1 MIIDL
6 HSHLIPNVD
15 DGAQTIEQ
23 SLELARQAVAEGVEH
38 MVLTPHH
45 RNGAYLNRKDE
56 VIQYAEDLQAEY
68 DRAGVNLKVYPSQEI
83 RLTDHFFDDLYN
95 GDLLPLDV
103 MGKYY
108 LIEFPSDR
116 VPSNTNEVFQELI
129 SSGITPVIAHPER
142 NHELV
147 SNLHRLYELIEMGC
161 LSQITTSSY
170 SGYYGEKLAENA
182 RTIIQHNLAHILAS
196 DVHHIKHRPMNMEA
210 AFNQLRSDFGV
221 EMVDYFKTNARDI
234 FNGDPVDRKQPIE
247 PKKPRKKWF
256 GLF

>member
-23 SLELARQAVAEGVEH
+23 SLELARQAVSEGVEH

-45 RNGAYLNRKDE
+45 RNGAYLNRKND
-56 VIQYAEDLQAEY
+56 VIRYTRNLQEQYEQA
-68 DRAGVNLKVYPSQEI
+68 GINLKVYPSQEI
-83 RLTDHFFDDLYN
+83 RLTEHFLDDLYN
-95 GDLLPLDV
+95 GELLSLDAP
-103 MGKYY
+103 GKYY

-116 VPSNTNEVFQELI
+116 VPSNAKQVLQELI
-129 SSGITPVIAHPER
+129 VDGITPVIAHPER
-142 NHELV
+142 NHELAN
-147 SNLHRLYELIEMGC
+147 NLYRLYELIDMGC

-170 SGYYGEKLAENA
+170 SGYYGDKLVENSKQ
-182 RTIIQHNLAHILAS
+182 IIQNNLAHILAS

-210 AFNQLRSDFGV
+210 AFDRLEVDFGAELV
-221 EMVDYFKTNARDI
+221 EYFKSNTRNI
-234 FNGDPVDRKQPIE
+234 FNGDPVKAKTPIK

>member
-23 SLELARQAVAEGVEH
+23 SLELARQAVNEGVEH

-45 RNGAYLNRKDE
+45 RNGAYLNRKND
-56 VIQYAEDLQAEY
+56 VIRYAKNLQEQYEQA
-68 DRAGVNLKVYPSQEI
+68 GINLKVYPSQEI
-83 RLTDHFFDDLYN
+83 RLTEHFLDDLYN
-95 GDLLPLDV
+95 GDLLSLDGA
-103 MGKYY
+103 GKYY

-129 SSGITPVIAHPER
+129 SAGITPVIAHPER
-142 NHELV
+142 NHELS
-147 SNLHRLYELIEMGC
+147 SNLHLLYELVQMGC

-170 SGYYGEKLAENA
+170 SGYYSETMVVNSQQM
-182 RTIIQHNLAHILAS
+182 IQHNLAHILAS
-196 DVHHIKHRPMNMEA
+196 DVHHIKHRPMNVQV
-210 AFNQLRSDFGV
+210 AFERLEKEYGQEVGQ
-221 EMVDYFKTNARDI
+221 YFQDNARSI
-234 FNGDPVDRKQPIE
+234 FNGDNINKKKPIQP
-247 PKKPRKKWF
+247 KRPRKKWF

>member
-15 DGAQTIEQ
+15 DGAQTLDQ
-23 SLELARQAVAEGVEH
+23 SLELAQQAVDEGVGH

-45 RNGAYLNRKDE
+45 RNGAYLNRKDD
-56 VIQYAEDLQAEY
+56 VIHYAVDLQAEY
-68 DRAGVNLKVYPSQEI
+68 DKAGVNLKVYPSQEI

-95 GDLLPLDV
+95 NDLLSLDD

-116 VPSNTNEVFQELI
+116 VPSNTDEVFQELI

-142 NHELV
+142 NHEL
-147 SNLHRLYELIEMGC
+147 STNLHRLYELIEMGC

-170 SGYYGEKLAENA
+170 ASYYGEKLAENA
-182 RTIIQHNLAHILAS
+182 RVMIQHNLAHILAS
-196 DVHHIKHRPMNMEA
+196 DVHHIKHRPMNMKV
-210 AFNQLRSDFGV
+210 AFNRLEEDFGV
-221 EMVDYFKTNARDI
+221 ETVNYFKENARNI
-234 FNGDPVDRKQPIE
+234 FNGDPVKARTPIE